1 MMCQSTSDGIN
12 LNVLHFPFLWLFNH
26 HLVGFANH
34 LGKNL
39 HHMPGTSKEG
49 LNLLFK
55 LFLQIWDTADAVHT
69 YTDLWTMLIHVGGK
83 ICPLGAEEHLEIFQ
97 NKHLNSNWNDASAAA
112 DTWCADTPLSLQAAI
127 TGGEC
132 SIWDI
137 SAFRSVIRKL
147 KIIHTFSSSIL
158 QVIWIKRKLYLKSFL
173 SCVSAFNV

>member
-97 NKHLNSNWNDASAAA
+97 NKHLNSNSNDAMAAGIYLPVLLQTL
-112 DTWCADTPLSLQAAI
+112 DVQTLLCHSKLPSQEESVQSEIFQLSGVSLESWKLFI
-127 TGGEC
+127 H
-132 SIWDI
+132 SPPP
-137 SAFRSVIRKL
+137 SSRS
-147 KIIHTFSSSIL
+147 SG
-158 QVIWIKRKLYLKSFL
+158 
-173 SCVSAFNV
+173 